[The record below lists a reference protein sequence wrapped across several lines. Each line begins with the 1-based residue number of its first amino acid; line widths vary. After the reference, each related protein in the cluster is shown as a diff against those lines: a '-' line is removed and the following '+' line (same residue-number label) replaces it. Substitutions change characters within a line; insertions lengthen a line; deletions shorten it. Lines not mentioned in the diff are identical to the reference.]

1 MTGFRWS
8 ADRYDQLEHA
18 ARNGLRVV
26 VQRRGTEYIVIAGRV
41 AQGPRG
47 EALHA
52 RLPMT
57 GETMEF
63 LLEEIEWFQVLET
76 GG

>member
-1 MTGFRWS
+1 MTGFRWN
-8 ADRYDQLEHA
+8 AERYDQLEHA
-18 ARNGLRVV
+18 ARNALRVV

-63 LLEEIEWFQVLET
+63 LLEDIEWFQVLEA

>member
-1 MTGFRWS
+1 MTDFRWNS
-8 ADRYDQLEHA
+8 ERYDQLEHA
-18 ARNGLRVV
+18 ARNGLRVI

-47 EALHA
+47 EAFHA

-57 GETMEF
+57 GESMEF
-63 LLEEIEWFQVLET
+63 LLKDIEWFQVLES
-76 GG
+76 GA

>member
-1 MTGFRWS
+1 MRWTP
-8 ADRYDQLEHA
+8 ARYDQIEYA

-26 VQRRGTEYIVIAGRV
+26 VQRRGTEYVVLAIRV
-41 AQGPRG
+41 ANGPNG

-63 LLEEIEWFQVLET
+63 LLKEIEWFQVLKNDD
-76 GG
+76 

>member
-1 MTGFRWS
+1 MRWS
-8 ADRYDQLEHA
+8 AERYDQLEHA

-26 VQRRGTEYIVIAGRV
+26 LQRRGTEYVVTAERIS
-41 AQGPRG
+41 QGPEG
-47 EALHA
+47 ESFHA

-63 LLEEIEWFQVLET
+63 LLKEIEWFQVL
-76 GG
+76 GNAA

>member
-1 MTGFRWS
+1 MRWS
-8 ADRYDQLEHA
+8 AERYDQLEHA

-26 VQRRGTEYIVIAGRV
+26 LQRRGTEYVVTAARI
-41 AQGPRG
+41 AQGPEG

-63 LLEEIEWFQVLET
+63 LLKEIEWFQVL
-76 GG
+76 GNDG